1 MFALFQI
8 ISRAINLINNAT
20 KFARKR
26 FGCHP
31 SVRPSAT
38 EVRCN
43 LHYGAKREV
52 LVSLT
57 RLSSPFDTTLSRVG
71 ISEALPV
78 PTQLQVTREFSYGN
92 VGRGEIRGTD

>member
-1 MFALFQI
+1 MTNNIPKA
-8 ISRAINLINNAT
+8 ISLQKQMAENST
-20 KFARKR
+20 KFARR
-26 FGCHP
+26 HLGCHP
-31 SVRPSAT
+31 AAT